1 MSHSSL
7 AALPTRDYSIL
18 SPSQLYLLKQRARP
32 IQRDTSLDEEI
43 QRRQQRHQATSSLVS
58 AWPNTITRNRI
69 DRQTRLQREKDA
81 EEQRKQAIDEE
92 EKRIKKLKREA
103 QLSEA
108 RKAEF
113 AQRAEV
119 RAVNAQL
126 LLHEVQ
132 MEREVQQ
139 SYKEKQRLIEMKK
152 QIQEDERLEREH
164 QQLVEKE
171 EAIKKER
178 RLKALEIAKGF
189 KKQLEEKEDRIAAQ
203 KAADFE
209 EEVIILQHNQKE
221 AAMERQAVAR
231 QKELARKQM
240 EESVREN
247 DLMIRYKDQMK
258 KIDELEDARI
268 RQLQIELM
276 DEEDRRKEFDEKR
289 RRDKLLARESLIEAE
304 RQRQLATKTQQ
315 DDFLDKQLREQHEKD
330 MKELEQIRTKQTR
343 LLDERRRDYLQSM
356 AIKNEMEKEKTNRK
370 YNKQPFP
377 FDGNTLLE
385 DQARERDM
393 KKMQNLKDLQKFQL
407 QQMREKKEREA
418 AEKERERL
426 EFLHERQKDEEE
438 LQMAH
443 DYAKRLLEKA
453 EAEDNEVY

>member
-7 AALPTRDYSIL
+7 ATLPSRDYSIL
-18 SPSQLYLLKQRARP
+18 SPTQLNILKQRARP
-32 IQRDTSLDEEI
+32 IGRDTSLDEEI
-43 QRRQQRHQATSSLVS
+43 ERRHQRHQATSSLIA

-69 DRQTRLQREKDA
+69 DRQTRLKREKDA
-81 EEQRKQAIDEE
+81 EEQRKQAIDQE
-92 EKRIKKLKREA
+92 EKRIQKLKRES

-132 MEREVQQ
+132 MEREIQQ

-152 QIQEDERLEREH
+152 QIEEDERLEREH

-171 EAIKKER
+171 EAIKRER
-178 RLKALEIAKGF
+178 RLKAMETAKGF
-189 KKQLEEKEDRIAAQ
+189 KKQLEEKEERKAAQ
-203 KAADFE
+203 RDADFE
-209 EEVIILQHNQKE
+209 EEVILLQHMQKE
-221 AAMERQAVAR
+221 AALEREAVAR

-240 EESVREN
+240 EDSIREN
-247 DLMIRYKDQMK
+247 TLMIRYKDQMK
-258 KIDELEDARI
+258 KIDELEDAKI
-268 RQLQIELM
+268 QKLAIEIM
-276 DEEDRRKEFDEKR
+276 DEEDRRKALDEKR
-289 RRDKLLARESLIEAE
+289 KRDKLLARESLIEAE
-304 RQRQLATKTQQ
+304 RQRQIATKTQQ
-315 DDFLDKQLREQHEKD
+315 QDFLDKQLNEQHEKEL
-330 MKELEQIRTKQTR
+330 KELEQIRKKQTR

-356 AIKNEMEKEKTNRK
+356 ALKNEMEKEKTYRK

-377 FDGNTLLE
+377 FDGNTILE

-393 KKMQNLKDLQKFQL
+393 KKMQNLRDLQKFQL

-418 AEKERERL
+418 AEKEREKL

-438 LQMAH
+438 LQIAQ
-443 DYAKRLLEKA
+443 DYAKKLLEKA
-453 EAEDNEVY
+453 DAEDNDFY